1 MRSSKYVEFP
11 SHPCGRWR
19 AAFWRE
25 YLWASFGGLGVAG
38 RIQREDLTYTSKHPS
53 VPECHWHVCV
63 LLAQSCLTLCNPWT
77 IACKAPLSMG
87 WSRQEYWSG
96 FPCPPPGDLSNP
108 GMEPVSLVSF
118 ALQADSLSTAPPEE
132 SMLLLLLLQMI
143 KRQYGLLWLKV
154 KGYLSRFCH
163 QTMSKMREAAEIQK
177 VNSTGKVPRH

>member
-1 MRSSKYVEFP
+1 MDCSQAGSSVHGIIQARILECFGRP
-11 SHPCGRWR
+11 SS
-19 AAFWRE
+19 RE
-25 YLWASFGGLGVAG
+25 SSICLWHCEAGYLHHLESPINYYCCSA
-38 RIQREDLTYTSKHPS
+38 TK
-53 VPECHWHVCV
+53 
-63 LLAQSCLTLCNPWT
+63 SCLTLCNPWT
-77 IACKAPLSMG
+77 IACKAALSMG
-87 WSRQEYWSG
+87 LSRQEYWSG